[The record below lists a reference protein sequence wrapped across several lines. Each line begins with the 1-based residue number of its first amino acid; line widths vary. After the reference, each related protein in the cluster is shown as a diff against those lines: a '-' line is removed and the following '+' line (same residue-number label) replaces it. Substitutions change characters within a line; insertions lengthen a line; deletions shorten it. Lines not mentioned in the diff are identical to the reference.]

1 MTGLREMRKK
11 NIAPVYR
18 GCRVRIEGGVGTITQ
33 ADGYHSV
40 RVRLDGERLGRP
52 PCKGTALRWLILSHR

>member
-33 ADGYHSV
+33 ADGYHRV
-40 RVRLDGERLGRP
+40 RVRLDGAKRAIPYHPTWCME
-52 PCKGTALRWLILSHR
+52 

>member
-18 GCRVRIEGGVGTITQ
+18 GCRVRIEGGIGTITQ
-33 ADGYHSV
+33 ADGYHRV
-40 RVRLDGERLGRP
+40 RVRLDGDTR
-52 PCKGTALRWLILSHR
+52 GTPYHLSSILEYL